1 MVVIVLQLALGAT
14 RCRSSSATRRIPI
27 SRPLLNA
34 ATSIWQ
40 TARVPFNAR
49 HLLRLLSQMLIELA
63 VRKHHT
69 ISKIIDNQPMLKV
82 IREEEPC
89 DVWLGRNTNH
99 ALKKQKALNLAFMA

>member
-1 MVVIVLQLALGAT
+1 MSVLGVRVNVVTAYVYTGIYMVMVCVIVLQLALGAT

-40 TARVPFNAR
+40 TARVPFNAH

-63 VRKHHT
+63 VRKHH
-69 ISKIIDNQPMLKV
+69 
-82 IREEEPC
+82 
-89 DVWLGRNTNH
+89 
-99 ALKKQKALNLAFMA
+99 FMQNYR